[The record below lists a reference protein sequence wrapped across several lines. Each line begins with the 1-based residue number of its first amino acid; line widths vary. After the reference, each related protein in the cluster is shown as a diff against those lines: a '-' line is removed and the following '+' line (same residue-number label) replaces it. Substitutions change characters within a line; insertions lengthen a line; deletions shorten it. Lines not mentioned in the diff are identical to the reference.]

1 MPGHRLRV
9 ASTAGAMVIIWTM
22 EAAKMTEVL
31 SPNYTAITG
40 RAAQWVGLLM
50 LVEVYGFV
58 ALICLR

>member
-1 MPGHRLRV
+1 
-9 ASTAGAMVIIWTM
+9 
-22 EAAKMTEVL
+22 MTEVL